1 MKDLKVIVAG
11 SRDFND
17 YKKLENILDKFN
29 LLIKNKGYEINQII
43 SETCKG
49 ADLLGERYAK
59 ENNIDIVRFP
69 AKWNTY
75 GKKAGYLRNLEMG
88 EYGDILIAFP
98 IGESKGTYNMI
109 NIMKKLKKEYIIIK

>member
-1 MKDLKVIVAG
+1 MKNLKVIIAG

-17 YKKLENILDKFN
+17 YIKLKNILDKFN

-43 SETCKG
+43 SGTCKG

-98 IGESKGTYNMI
+98 VGESKGTYNMI
-109 NIMKKLKKEYIIIK
+109 DIMKKLNKKYFIIK

>member
-1 MKDLKVIVAG
+1 MKNLKVIIAG

-17 YKKLENILDKFN
+17 YIKLKNILDKFN
-29 LLIKNKGYEINQII
+29 LLIKNKGYEITQII
-43 SETCKG
+43 SGTCKG

-69 AKWNTY
+69 AKWDTY

-98 IGESKGTYNMI
+98 VGESKGTYNMVD
-109 NIMKKLKKEYIIIK
+109 IMKKLNKKYFIIK

>member
-1 MKDLKVIVAG
+1 MKNLKVIIAG

-17 YKKLENILDKFN
+17 YIKLKNILDKFN
-29 LLIKNKGYEINQII
+29 LLIKNKGYEITQII
-43 SETCKG
+43 SGTCKG

-98 IGESKGTYNMI
+98 INNSKGTYNMI
-109 NIMKKLKKEYIIIK
+109 DIMKKLNKKYFIIK

>member
-1 MKDLKVIVAG
+1 MRNLKVIIAG

-43 SETCKG
+43 SGTCKG

-88 EYGDILIAFP
+88 EYGNILIAFP

>member
-1 MKDLKVIVAG
+1 MRDLKVIVAG
-11 SRDFND
+11 SRYFND
-17 YKKLENILDKFN
+17 YKKLEKNLDN
-29 LLIKNKGYEINQII
+29 LVNYLKNKKYNIIQIV
-43 SETCKG
+43 SGTCKG

-69 AKWNTY
+69 AKWDTY

>member
-1 MKDLKVIVAG
+1 MRDLKVIVAG
-11 SRDFND
+11 SRYFND
-17 YKKLENILDKFN
+17 YKKLEKNLDN
-29 LLIKNKGYEINQII
+29 LVNYLKNKKYNIIQIV
-43 SETCKG
+43 SGTCKG
-49 ADLLGERYAK
+49 ADLLGEKYAK
-59 ENNIDIVRFP
+59 ERNIDIVRFP

-98 IGESKGTYNMI
+98 VGESKGTYNMI

>member
-1 MKDLKVIVAG
+1 MKNLKVIVAG
-11 SRDFND
+11 SRNFND
-17 YKKLENILDKFN
+17 YIKLKNILDKFN

-43 SETCKG
+43 SGTCKG
-49 ADLLGERYAK
+49 ADLLGEKYAK

-69 AKWNTY
+69 AKWDTY

-88 EYGDILIAFP
+88 EYGDFLIAFH

>member
-1 MKDLKVIVAG
+1 MRDLKVIVAG
-11 SRDFND
+11 SRYFND
-17 YKKLENILDKFN
+17 YKKLEKNLDN
-29 LLIKNKGYEINQII
+29 LVNYLKNKKYNIVQII
-43 SETCKG
+43 SGTCKG

-75 GKKAGYLRNLEMG
+75 GKKAGYLRNLQMG
-88 EYGDILIAFP
+88 EYGDILVAFP
-98 IGESKGTYNMI
+98 VGESKGTYNMI

>member
-1 MKDLKVIVAG
+1 MKNLKVIVAG
-11 SRDFND
+11 SRNFND
-17 YKKLENILDKFN
+17 FIKLKNILDKFN

-43 SETCKG
+43 SGTCKG
-49 ADLLGERYAK
+49 ADLLGEKYAK

-98 IGESKGTYNMI
+98 IEEIKKRIYYN
-109 NIMKKLKKEYIIIK
+109 KVVDIKIYL

>member
-43 SETCKG
+43 SGTCKG

>member
-1 MKDLKVIVAG
+1 MKNLKVIIAG

-17 YKKLENILDKFN
+17 YIKLKNILDKFN
-29 LLIKNKGYEINQII
+29 LLIKDKGYIINQII
-43 SETCKG
+43 SGTCKG

-98 IGESKGTYNMI
+98 INDSKGTYNMI
-109 NIMKKLKKEYIIIK
+109 DIMKKLNKKYFIIK